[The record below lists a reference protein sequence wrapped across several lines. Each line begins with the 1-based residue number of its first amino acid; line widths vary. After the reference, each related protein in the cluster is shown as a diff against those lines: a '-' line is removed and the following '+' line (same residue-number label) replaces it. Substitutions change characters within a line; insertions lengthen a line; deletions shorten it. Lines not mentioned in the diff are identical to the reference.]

1 MPAFPTEQI
10 LKEHDEQ
17 RLQYEYVP
25 QKYSGLSKRELF
37 AAMCM
42 QALVGNVNCIES
54 ISDWMGDHPGETS
67 VSVAV
72 KCADALIAELEKP
85 NGCD

>member
-1 MPAFPTEQI
+1 MKNEPAFPTEQV
-10 LKEHDEQ
+10 LKDKEEQ
-17 RLQYEYVP
+17 RGIYEYVP

-42 QALVGNVNCIES
+42 QALVGNVNCK
-54 ISDWMGDHPGETS
+54 TS